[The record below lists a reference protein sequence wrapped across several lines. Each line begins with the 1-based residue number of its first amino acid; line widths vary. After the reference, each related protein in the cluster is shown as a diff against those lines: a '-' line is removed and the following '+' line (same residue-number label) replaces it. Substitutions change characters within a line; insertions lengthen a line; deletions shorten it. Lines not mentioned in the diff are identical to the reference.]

1 MVMKMIEKKSN
12 QAWTISTEGFRN
24 GWRPVSLRKSGARVW
39 NSTMSWKGSAGSGKA
54 WTAVWSSRL
63 LHWSPLEG
71 IQRTEEKMGTKRS
84 VLVDEKGLPPAIVI
98 SGANTHDIKLLE
110 ETLDHI
116 VVLRPEPDEE
126 HPKNLCLD
134 AGYTG
139 SGEAVEQR
147 NYIPHIRPRGE
158 EKRELERNPDFRA
171 HRWVVRLLTL
181 FSTVSVNSWFDTK
194 RKLPTI
200 WLCFNSPALL
210 LSGAS
215 LFAFIVNFGI
225 SS

>member
-1 MVMKMIEKKSN
+1 
-12 QAWTISTEGFRN
+12 
-24 GWRPVSLRKSGARVW
+24 
-39 NSTMSWKGSAGSGKA
+39 
-54 WTAVWSSRL
+54 
-63 LHWSPLEG
+63 
-71 IQRTEEKMGTKRS
+71 MGTKRS
-84 VLVDEKGLPPAIVI
+84 VLVDEKGLPPTIVI

-158 EKRELERNPDFRA
+158 EK
-171 HRWVVRLLTL
+171 
-181 FSTVSVNSWFDTK
+181 SVEVTHSFFNRF
-194 RKLPTI
+194 RKL
-200 WLCFNSPALL
+200 LVRYEKKAANYMALL
-210 LSGAS
+210 Q
-215 LFAFIVNFGI
+215 FACAVIVWRKLI
-225 SS
+225 RVHR